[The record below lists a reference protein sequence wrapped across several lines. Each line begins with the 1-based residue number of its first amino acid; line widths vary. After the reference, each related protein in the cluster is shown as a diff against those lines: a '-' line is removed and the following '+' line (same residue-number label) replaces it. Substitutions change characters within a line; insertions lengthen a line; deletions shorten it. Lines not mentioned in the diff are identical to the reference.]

1 MFQSGSRFIIF
12 LIICLSFFF
21 FSFFI
26 VFSSFPSLC
35 IILLENLWII
45 SQHVCRFHSPESNRN
60 LAEAA
65 RNPQM
70 IKKRKRIRNDKKMIK
85 TRGFLHFLYFCSMFQ
100 SGSRFIIFFIICLSF
115 FYCFLSFPNLCI
127 IFLKIVDH
135 FPARVSFSQPGS
147 KPEPRGSSPEPANDE
162 KTIKT

>member
-1 MFQSGSRFIIF
+1 LYYFVGKFVDHFPARVSFSQPGIKPEPRGS
-12 LIICLSFFF
+12 
-21 FSFFI
+21 
-26 VFSSFPSLC
+26 
-35 IILLENLWII
+35 
-45 SQHVCRFHSPESNRN
+45 SPEPAND
-60 LAEAA
+60 
-65 RNPQM
+65 
-70 IKKRKRIRNDKKMIK
+70 KKTIRNDKKMIK